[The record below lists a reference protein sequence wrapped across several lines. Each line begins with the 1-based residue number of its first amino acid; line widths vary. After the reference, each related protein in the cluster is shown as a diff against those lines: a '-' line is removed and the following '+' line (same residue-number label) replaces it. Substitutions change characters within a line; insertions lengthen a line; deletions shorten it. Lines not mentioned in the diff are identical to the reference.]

1 MCSGICNERDRE
13 GEMSNHVNEEAPGNQ
28 LWHLEWLRVN
38 PLSPRLQKDSRAG
51 TGQGAVKEV
60 GEQAAEQASEGGQC
74 KLLTGN
80 LLTLHWP
87 RAESSLHLT
96 KAHNALP
103 WTRPSADPFTL
114 LCMCVCC
121 VCWCV
126 CGWPIKNITW
136 LNLCGPLQILSR
148 LTQPSPFIEPN
159 SLDTRAH
166 A

>member
-1 MCSGICNERDRE
+1 
-13 GEMSNHVNEEAPGNQ
+13 MSNHVNEEAPGNQ

-126 CGWPIKNITW
+126 CVG
-136 LNLCGPLQILSR
+136 GPLRTLLGLICVAHCKSFLGSHSLR
-148 LTQPSPFIEPN
+148 PSLN
-159 SLDTRAH
+159 QTRWTRALTRD
-166 A
+166 